1 MQDTLKIRRRA
12 AEVRKILK
20 SLYPQVKPQL
30 DFGRPFELLVATM
43 LSAQCTDR
51 QVNRVTPALFQK
63 YGSPQDFARASL
75 PDIEALIHSTGFF
88 RNKAK
93 NLKACARVL
102 VETYGGRVP
111 ESLDE
116 LVGLPGVGRKTAN
129 VILGA
134 AFNRP
139 GLVVDTHV
147 KRVSRRLELTAN
159 TDPVK
164 IEFDLMKLVP
174 RSEWAD
180 FSLRMIFFGRQTC
193 RARRPKCPAC
203 HLDALCPYPDKTGLG
218 A

>member
-147 KRVSRRLELTAN
+147 KRVSRRL
-159 TDPVK
+159 
-164 IEFDLMKLVP
+164 
-174 RSEWAD
+174 
-180 FSLRMIFFGRQTC
+180 
-193 RARRPKCPAC
+193 
-203 HLDALCPYPDKTGLG
+203 
-218 A
+218 